1 MEGLTGVVESGI
13 LSRNSISRD
22 GFSASLVGGGVSEGY
37 WALRII
43 FFTGGKAMGVDIR
56 RALKK
61 FLPHLIKAREDNL
74 NEADTV
80 QRVIKVFEEVL
91 GYDPM
96 TEITQETKIKDK
108 YADIGVKVDGV
119 IRLLVECKA
128 AGVTLRDRH
137 IEQGERYAAE
147 GNINWALLTNG
158 VEWNL
163 YHLTFDEGI
172 EYERVFATDLTKDDF
187 DKAAELLE
195 LLHRQSFK
203 SGKHEEYW
211 RSRVA
216 LSPESIGRA
225 MFTDDVLR
233 LIRREIRKRDGILI
247 DEEDLAAAIHE
258 MFSAEARERTGP
270 VKVRRRQKA
279 KPEKAG
285 MDKVV
290 STEVAAIPV
299 SIPAATVQVPE
310 AAKPAS
316 QG

>member
-1 MEGLTGVVESGI
+1 MSV
-13 LSRNSISRD
+13 N
-22 GFSASLVGGGVSEGY
+22 
-37 WALRII
+37 
-43 FFTGGKAMGVDIR
+43 IR

-61 FLPHLIKAREDNL
+61 YLPHLIKAREDNL

-80 QRVIKVFEEVL
+80 QRVIKVFEEVFD
-91 GYDPM
+91 YDPM

-108 YADIGVKVDGV
+108 YADIGIKIDGV
-119 IRLLVECKA
+119 IRLLIEGKA
-128 AGVTLRDRH
+128 AGVTLRERH
-137 IEQGERYAAE
+137 IEQGQRYAAE
-147 GNINWALLTNG
+147 GNINWVLLTNG

-172 EYERVFATDLTKDDF
+172 EYERVFSTDLSTDDF
-187 DKAAELLE
+187 ERASDLLE

-225 MFTDDVLR
+225 VFTEDVLR

-258 MFSAEARERTGP
+258 MFSAETRERTGP
-270 VKVRRRQKA
+270 VKIKRKQKA
-279 KPEKAG
+279 KLEKQAVDKPILAETAG
-285 MDKVV
+285 TPANASDK
-290 STEVAAIPV
+290 E
-299 SIPAATVQVPE
+299 IPAAIQTPLVQSSE
-310 AAKPAS
+310 AAKPTN
-316 QG
+316 